1 MQLLSAIEWINN
13 VSCVQKYRSKPQAK
27 QVKVY
32 VVKLIISTK
41 MLSNGLTILLSDYV
55 SPFTV
60 LSGTI

>member
-1 MQLLSAIEWINN
+1 M
-13 VSCVQKYRSKPQAK
+13 YRSKPQAK

-55 SPFTV
+55 SPFAV